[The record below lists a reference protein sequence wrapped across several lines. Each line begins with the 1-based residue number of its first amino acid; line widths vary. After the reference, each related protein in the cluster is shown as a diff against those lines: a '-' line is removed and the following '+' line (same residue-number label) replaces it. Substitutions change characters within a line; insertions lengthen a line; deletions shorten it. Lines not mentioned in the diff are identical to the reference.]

1 MMKSRAT
8 MGADTRTTII
18 RTTAT
23 AHDDKATD
31 EGQLEGLRGL
41 RLISCRSTN
50 SQTSSVF
57 FSDFS
62 STTIEGHSL
71 MEASPK
77 KIRLA
82 YSKNS

>member
-1 MMKSRAT
+1 MIGMMKSRAT

-23 AHDDKATD
+23 AHDKATD

-57 FSDFS
+57 FQTFRQQPLKA
-62 STTIEGHSL
+62 TH
-71 MEASPK
+71 
-77 KIRLA
+77 
-82 YSKNS
+82 